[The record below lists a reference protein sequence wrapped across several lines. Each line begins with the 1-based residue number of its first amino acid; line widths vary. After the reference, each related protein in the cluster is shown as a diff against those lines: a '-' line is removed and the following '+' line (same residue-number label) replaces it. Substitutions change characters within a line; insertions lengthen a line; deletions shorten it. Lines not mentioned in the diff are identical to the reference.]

1 MSRWFQRFGFQQV
14 LDGLLVGAYPKD
26 ADDVDEIAQ
35 ACVDVV
41 YNLCEDAEYARG
53 ERDAVVRALGRRGIA
68 ERRLPMIDHGK
79 LRPDA
84 LERAVGELGSELDAG
99 RRVYLHCRAGW
110 QRSAAVAAGL
120 VAVREGVDIEEAL
133 DMLRDRKPTAEPL
146 AHQLEALHKWW
157 RKRQRPGPGLR
168 RLLR

>member
-1 MSRWFQRFGFQQV
+1 MSRWFQRFGFHQV

-26 ADDVDEIAQ
+26 AEDVDEIAL

-41 YNLCEDAEYARG
+41 YNLCEDTEYSRG
-53 ERDAVVRALGRRGIA
+53 ERDAVVRALARRGIE
-68 ERRLPMIDHGK
+68 ERRLPLIDHGK
-79 LRPDA
+79 LPPES

-120 VAVREGVDIEEAL
+120 VAVREGVDLDEAL
-133 DMLRDRKPTAEPL
+133 DMVRERKPMAEPL
-146 AHQLEALHKWW
+146 AHQLDALRKWW
-157 RKRQRPGPGLR
+157 RRRQRPRLGLR
-168 RLLR
+168 RLRR